1 MQAVSTEI
9 DGETE
14 RAFVKARVNSH
25 IGCLEI
31 DCWPAQS
38 FCSELI
44 NNGVLQALRPELLI
58 THPTTAARKVHCER
72 TAWGNVSTPIDPR
85 GCVIQRI
92 RRISLH
98 GAQLQQDAVGEATP
112 QTDPISQTQA
122 TLEANAGGHF
132 DHRFRAQL
140 REFLSQINAN
150 TGRTSG
156 QITVPHHD
164 AGGCSKA
171 YISRSSP
178 RHWSY
183 WEESVPSRRTT

>member
-44 NNGVLQALRPELLI
+44 NNGVLQALSPELLI
-58 THPTTAARKVHCER
+58 TDPAAASGKVHCER
-72 TAWGNVSTPIDPR
+72 TAWGNVGTPIDPR
-85 GCVIQRI
+85 SRLIQRI

-98 GAQLQQDAVGEATP
+98 SA
-112 QTDPISQTQA
+112 
-122 TLEANAGGHF
+122 
-132 DHRFRAQL
+132 
-140 REFLSQINAN
+140 
-150 TGRTSG
+150 
-156 QITVPHHD
+156 
-164 AGGCSKA
+164 
-171 YISRSSP
+171 
-178 RHWSY
+178 
-183 WEESVPSRRTT
+183 